1 MKKETVLILLLLKP
15 MTKTSQFNNIAIM
28 LFHGGCP
35 VLKYQFLVFCH
46 YFDEN
51 HMKEMKMK
59 KKIVLFLKPM
69 TKSLYIMV
77 ISINI

>member
-1 MKKETVLILLLLKP
+1 MKKETVLILSLLKP

-77 ISINI
+77 ISVNI